1 MTLLDI
7 INTLPTKLLEMP
19 MTDKLKVGDYMTYD
33 VDIVSPDST
42 VADVIGLIE
51 RTGHESFPV
60 VRNGKVDGYV
70 TSTDLLLCGQN
81 DKISKVMSTDLVL
94 AHQEMDLAD
103 AARVMFRT
111 GMSKLPVVDKHGK
124 LIGLLSNADV
134 IRSQIERADPKKVW
148 KLKRTLETIHD
159 VKISVAN
166 DKVAINQLV
175 PTQSKIYADELE
187 GRTYELKKGM
197 VEPIV
202 VIRKPGK
209 LLLVDGHHRVIAA
222 RKLGIDTMDAYILI
236 LEKDISLGMEKTAR
250 NIGLH
255 SLNDIK
261 ILDYPPHPLVEFT
274 RRGWRRL
281 K

>member
-1 MTLLDI
+1 M
-7 INTLPTKLLEMP
+7 
-19 MTDKLKVGDYMTYD
+19 
-33 VDIVSPDST
+33 
-42 VADVIGLIE
+42 
-51 RTGHESFPV
+51 
-60 VRNGKVDGYV
+60 
-70 TSTDLLLCGQN
+70 
-81 DKISKVMSTDLVL
+81 
-94 AHQEMDLAD
+94 
-103 AARVMFRT
+103 
-111 GMSKLPVVDKHGK
+111 
-124 LIGLLSNADV
+124 
-134 IRSQIERADPKKVW
+134 
-148 KLKRTLETIHD
+148 
-159 VKISVAN
+159 
-166 DKVAINQLV
+166 AINQLV

>member
-1 MTLLDI
+1 MA
-7 INTLPTKLLEMP
+7 
-19 MTDKLKVGDYMTYD
+19 DKLKVGDYMTYD

-42 VADVIGLIE
+42 VADVIDLIK
-51 RTGHESFPV
+51 RTEHESFPV
-60 VRNGKVDGYV
+60 VRNGKVEGYI
-70 TSTDLLLCGQN
+70 TSTDLLLCGQK

-94 AHQEMDLAD
+94 AHPEMDLRD
-103 AARVMFRT
+103 AARVIFRT
-111 GMSKLPVVDKHGK
+111 GLSKLPVVDDNGT
-124 LIGLLSNADV
+124 LVGLLSNADV
-134 IRSQIERADPKKVW
+134 IRSQIERANPEKVW
-148 KLKRTLETIHD
+148 KLKKTLETIHD
-159 VKISVAN
+159 IKIRVAHN
-166 DKVAINQLV
+166 EVAINQLI

-202 VIRKPGK
+202 VIQKPGK

-222 RKLGIDTMDAYILI
+222 RKLGIDTMDAYLLI

-255 SLNDIK
+255 SLKDIK
-261 ILDYPPHPLVEFT
+261 ILDYARHPLVEFT
-274 RRGWRRL
+274 RRGWRRM

>member
-1 MTLLDI
+1 
-7 INTLPTKLLEMP
+7 